1 MGGGEGGG
9 LAGGEG
15 GRGGWTR
22 QLTIVLGSYIVP
34 EIWGP
39 SGSDTFLGGGLGS
52 AVLVGAGASTETI
65 SLTMDAEGVGSGV
78 ISK

>member
-1 MGGGEGGG
+1 M
-9 LAGGEG
+9 
-15 GRGGWTR
+15 
-22 QLTIVLGSYIVP
+22 LGSYIVP